1 MKIFEHIPVPQNSST
16 SPVENLAEEVSTG
29 FNAVEKLIDEPTVP
43 TPNFSKVIGA
53 FLLKEMKQHGKLKDF
68 SESLTVGKGEQVI
81 RLQAI
86 PSSVSSVSYLDT
98 LTGKTEVLVGVG
110 KTQTFTA
117 DKQYKVIG
125 KNLHL
130 SSNFENITLLTQ
142 YRGVIPTL
150 STLPGYGNSINN
162 TNGEHLVD
170 ITKVISGVS
179 FSLEYDINLQADRS
193 TLYRKE
199 VQSNTYIFGLEGTE
213 YNLIPHDSVS
223 FSGNELIVY
232 STEDVRNYDK
242 AFAFITNIDV
252 SELLTNLYLDY
263 INHTHS
269 PLDTTAAI
277 SHTDLVNTHVN
288 TSKIKYKDINIT
300 NYHHPQS
307 LNREGYNPTLKEVY
321 ENAMLGDLFL
331 SSTITGMDQNYK
343 TLTKNSY
350 AILFG
355 DPVTGSK
362 LHYEASKNNIT
373 LASGST
379 VNGLNINF
387 SLSKTGLSFNNS
399 TKFGEDLNGTI
410 IQGKN
415 GFVNFRGDEVGKAHI
430 KSDFITAR
438 ETIEGLKLKT
448 DNLQLGDFDLV
459 KDGDNL
465 EVKASKPESYVKFN
479 SIRAESIKTIE
490 FEAEK
495 YNFKEDS
502 TIKINDDNYLQNKK
516 EHFSFVTDKS
526 VDFISSGLDSG
537 ITLGSANGERYKA
550 YVASP
555 TGSTAAEDN
564 SLYIEAPVDGTVTLL
579 QDTKATLSKDGKSYV
594 FNKDGVADVNIKELE
609 KWFKANLIAG
619 KIYGDRVHA
628 KSTEGEVK
636 NGIKIGTTNVFVLGE
651 SAECPEGI
659 TVLESLDAYHFTKT
673 RADSDTS
680 CDSLQYQTV
689 NTGDTQ
695 VFGFLSVGG
704 EGSFLGGITSNGEIT
719 SNSLSVSESIQ
730 AETVEL
736 SGALKAA
743 QGTFSSTLFATG
755 DITTSSSIDAKGT
768 VSSANMKTNNLE
780 VLQDTNLGRSLAVSG
795 DLRVRGKV
803 DIESGFKT
811 SGAIEADSIV
821 TGDITGTRLT
831 LSNGIKTSGSNE
843 FSGPTSIQGSLV
855 VQGQE
860 TVQGSLEVTQ
870 DTTTK
875 TLYVISNT
883 TVDGRLL
890 VSGNVDMSGESIS
903 LGKEGSNIT
912 ITGSLVFNTPKT
924 TLGGSV
930 AILEDIEVF
939 GKSSLNYGLEVKGE
953 IKGTSLVV
961 ESSTTVKGS
970 LSADSANFT
979 RKVTLQDGV
988 KASGISE
995 FSEFKTDILTAKEA
1009 NITEAYI
1016 KQSLNMGV
1024 DSVIKTSTLEVSKI
1038 VQNDPAETSSF
1049 VGPITASNEVH
1060 ISSGSLILGNKN
1072 IVNTRDTSGI
1082 QITDNSIKMGNNS
1095 LINAVKIFA
1104 GKGAPRDGDI
1114 DRTGGYCFQ
1123 SPTSVGTSDGDTGM
1137 FATLGSGSG
1146 TENSDLQFYIDG
1158 TKKGEFS
1165 SAPFSLP
1172 AFDNTT
1178 TVDPV
1183 RAKYLITYDMILDL
1197 KNQFKEELK
1206 LATSRSVLA
1215 SYPIG
1220 TIYQNSRDSRNP
1232 SHPGLLGAGVW
1243 LPYAPGRVIVGL
1255 VSNDVNGGISE
1266 GLTAPVAFKV
1276 NVLGTTYGE
1285 FEHLQTLEE
1294 MPSHNHKAN
1303 LYDAVTSGEENTIS
1317 AGGGS
1322 SPWFTN
1328 SNDIHKTGGD
1338 QPFNIIQPT
1347 IVAAIWERIA

>member
-16 SPVENLAEEVSTG
+16 SPVENLAEEVSIG
-29 FNAVEKLIDEPTVP
+29 FSKVEKLIDEPTVP
-43 TPNFSKVIGA
+43 TPNFSKVVGA
-53 FLLKEMKQHGKLKDF
+53 FLLKEMKQHGKIKDF
-68 SESLTVGKGEQVI
+68 SESLTVGKGEQAI

-86 PSSVSSVSYLDT
+86 PSSVSSVSYLDI
-98 LTGKTEVLVGVG
+98 LTGKSEVLVEVG
-110 KTQTFTA
+110 KTQAFTA

-130 SSNFENITLLTQ
+130 SSNFENITILVQ
-142 YRGVIPTL
+142 YRGVIPNL
-150 STLPGYGNSINN
+150 STLSGFGNSINK
-162 TNGEHLVD
+162 TNGEHLVP
-170 ITKVISGVS
+170 ITKVLSGIS
-179 FSLEYDINLQADRS
+179 FSLEYDINLQANRS
-193 TLYRKE
+193 NLYRKE
-199 VQSNTYIFGLEGTE
+199 VQSNTYIFGLEGVE
-213 YNLIPHDSVS
+213 YSLIPHASVS
-223 FSGNELIVY
+223 FTNNELVVY
-232 STEDVRNYDK
+232 TTEDVRNFDK
-242 AFAFITNIDV
+242 AFAYITNIDV

-269 PLDTTAAI
+269 PLDTTTAI

-307 LNREGYNPTLKEVY
+307 LNREGYNPSLKEVY

-331 SSTITGMDQNYK
+331 SSTITGLDQNYK
-343 TLTKNSY
+343 TLSKNSY

-362 LHYEASKNNIT
+362 LHYESSKNNIT

-387 SLSKTGLSFNNS
+387 SLSKTGLSFNNN
-399 TKFGEDLNGTI
+399 TKFGEDLNGTTV
-410 IQGKN
+410 QGKN
-415 GFVNFRGDEVGKAHI
+415 GFVNFRGDGAEKAHI

-448 DNLQLGDFDLV
+448 DNLQIGDFDFV
-459 KDGDNL
+459 KDGDNV
-465 EVKASKPESYVKFN
+465 EVKTNKPESYIKFN
-479 SIRAESIKTIE
+479 IIKAESIKTVK
-490 FEAEK
+490 FEAEE
-495 YNFKEDS
+495 YNFKEGY
-502 TIKINDDNYLQNKK
+502 TVKINEDNYLQNKK
-516 EHFSFVTDKS
+516 DHFSFVTTKS
-526 VDFISSGLDSG
+526 VDFTSSGLGTG
-537 ITLGSANGERYKA
+537 ITLGAANGEKYKA
-550 YVASP
+550 FVASP
-555 TGSTAAEDN
+555 TGSTAVENN
-564 SLYIEAPVDGTVTLL
+564 SLFIESPVDGTVTLL
-579 QDTKATLSKDGKSYV
+579 QDTKATFSKNGKSYV
-594 FNKDGVADVNIKELE
+594 FNQDGVADVNIKELE
-609 KWFKANLIAG
+609 DWFKTNLRAG
-619 KIYGDRVHA
+619 NIYGDRVHA

-636 NGIKIGTTNVFVLGE
+636 NGLKVGTTNIFVLGE

-659 TVLESLDAYHFTKT
+659 TVLESQDAYHFTKT
-673 RADSDTS
+673 RVDSDTS

-704 EGSFLGGITSNGEIT
+704 EGSFLGGISSNGEISST
-719 SNSLSVSESIQ
+719 SLSVTEGIQ
-730 AETVEL
+730 AESVEL
-736 SGALKAA
+736 SGALRAKE
-743 QGTFSSTLFATG
+743 GFFSSALFSTG
-755 DITTSSSIDAKGT
+755 DIVTSSSIEAKGT
-768 VSSANMKTNNLE
+768 LTSANVKTNNLE
-780 VLQDTNLGRSLAVSG
+780 VVQDTNIGRGLAVGG

-803 DIESGFKT
+803 DIESSFKT
-811 SGAIEADSIV
+811 SGNIEADSIA
-821 TGDITGTRLT
+821 TGDITGSHLT
-831 LSNGIKTSGSNE
+831 LSNGIKTSGGNE

-875 TLYVISNT
+875 SLYVISNT

-903 LGKEGSNIT
+903 IGKEGSNIT

-930 AILEDIEVF
+930 AILENIEVF
-939 GKSSLNYGLEVKGE
+939 GKSSLNDGLEVKGE

-961 ESSTTVKGS
+961 ESSAVVKGS
-970 LSADSANFT
+970 LAADSANFT
-979 RKVTLQDGV
+979 RKITLQDGV

-1049 VGPITASNEVH
+1049 VGSITASNEVH

-1172 AFDNTT
+1172 DFDNTT

-1183 RAKYLITYDMILDL
+1183 RAKYLITYDMILEL
-1197 KNQFKEELK
+1197 KKQFKEELK
-1206 LATSRSVLA
+1206 LSTSRSVLA

-1220 TIYQNSRDSRNP
+1220 TIYKNSRDSRNP
-1232 SHPGLLGAGVW
+1232 SHPNLLGAGVW
-1243 LPYAPGRVIVGL
+1243 IPFAPGRVIVGL
-1255 VSNDVNGGISE
+1255 VSTAVGGSVSN
-1266 GLTAPVAFKV
+1266 GLTPPTGF
-1276 NVLGTTYGE
+1276 T
-1285 FEHLQTLEE
+1285 
-1294 MPSHNHKAN
+1294 
-1303 LYDAVTSGEENTIS
+1303 VTSVGAEYGNFTHSLTGEENGPHSHGTMTYTQHRWVGAS
-1317 AGGGS
+1317 GLQ
-1322 SPWFTN
+1322 
-1328 SNDIHKTGGD
+1328 GGD
-1338 QPFNIIQPT
+1338 VMLDPGLKQSEKSGTGTPHNNVQPS
-1347 IVAAIWERIA
+1347 IVAATWERIA